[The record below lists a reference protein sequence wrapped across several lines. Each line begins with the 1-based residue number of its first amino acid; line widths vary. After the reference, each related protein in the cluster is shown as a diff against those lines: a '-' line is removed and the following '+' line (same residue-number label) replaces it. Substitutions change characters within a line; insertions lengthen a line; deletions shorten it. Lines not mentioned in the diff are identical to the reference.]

1 MAKIVIYSSGTLGDH
16 LPVIALAQALDARGH
31 RVRMVIN
38 QAMIPYARRAG
49 IETVELPEP
58 VLGPEE
64 ARQNAWAWN
73 HWHFPDPFAHPSA
86 PAFDRDAFLSEIKS
100 LTEACQD
107 ADLLLASA
115 IRIQGYLVARILDIP
130 WLTISMNPYAFWE
143 PTTAL
148 QRESLKHIRLK
159 ESELFT
165 MIARE
170 VFAGFGTAWV
180 PPPYLP
186 GWQYARHVLLAS
198 SPCFFSPDVNQL
210 QPHASVDLTGFWFY
224 QDPDWKDWQP
234 DDELR
239 QFCEPDDPARRPIA
253 LTFSSQPLE
262 DAGKILQTHVAAAA
276 RVDRP
281 LLVLSGWAGFSERDL
296 PPGIEPRCVKFAG
309 FIPHDWVFRRAAC
322 TIQHG
327 GIGSIARAL
336 RQGCPL
342 LIEPFGNDQ
351 VFNACQVAH
360 LGAGISLPPF
370 QTAVIGLAE
379 ALRQLLINPNF
390 RYRARVLGA
399 RIASENGTDAACEM
413 IERYLGRLKPNRSLP
428 AFYDRFSPPLT
439 PREKEVVHTRS
450 PLEFIAQGSVPELES
465 KVGTTILQEIPP
477 VIHVL
482 WKSRQLPRDLAAYLS
497 TWVTH
502 HPNWSCLLWTDEDCR
517 EFLRRHYS
525 WFLSIYEG
533 YPEPI
538 MRVDAVRYFILHHCG
553 GLYVD
558 MDFECFRSINPLLAG
573 KQLVFGLEP
582 SSHLDAIIARQ
593 RNLDRIIGNAFMAS
607 VPGHPFW
614 EHVFK
619 QLVANH
625 KLQGPLDATGP
636 FMLTRAIASYPHPE
650 QITLESAEAIYPIHN
665 QQIWLELD
673 EAERQSITRSSFAVH
688 HWQGGWWRP
697 SVTEKAD
704 QVKVTLLSHGATVC
718 TSALELDQAIRSL
731 AVCGEMPLI
740 SCLMITGGSRSCGR
754 LPLTQRAVQLFLTQ
768 TYPAK
773 ELVIIDDSAD
783 ESLEEW
789 LNAECGD
796 SLPRGDIVYLH
807 LPPEGRSLG
816 SLRNAAVGR
825 SRGTYVAQW
834 DDDDLSHP
842 QRLTVQMA
850 VLKAFQVQVCT
861 LERQQLWWPNDH
873 RLALSNRRV
882 WEGSF
887 LCDVTQLPQY
897 PNQSKGEDTPVIE
910 QLLQKGRMV
919 LIDLPQLYTYVFHGD
934 NTFDKAHWE
943 THWRQA
949 TESYEGEAYQV
960 KLAEL
965 QQQLAV
971 DLMVP
976 MDTLRTPTALKK
988 PPPPLVTSS
997 GGLGFPMATQ
1007 VEAPIR
1013 CSSSNETRP
1022 GISTANL
1029 RKTCSDRVLLLIPAK
1044 NVQPWLPTL
1053 WTNLHALSYPHECLS
1068 VAFLESDS
1076 VDGTYALLQHQLP
1089 SLRQTFQ
1096 RAELFKRDFHYQ
1108 SLQPRWSQGEQY
1120 RRRSIL
1126 ARSRNHLLVSALRD
1140 ENWVLWIDADVARW
1154 PADIT
1159 QQLLAAGKDIVVPN
1173 CLTLGSHMTFDYN
1186 TFKLHPDADRIDWT
1200 PYLVDGILQPP
1211 KGLGRLYLSDLREH
1225 DCVEVDAVGA
1235 TMLLVRADLHREGLV
1250 FPPFSYKSHIE
1261 SEGLAFMARDM
1272 GYRCWGMPNLEIFHP
1287 PI

>member
-16 LPVIALAQALDARGH
+16 LPVIALAQALGARGH
-31 RVRMVIN
+31 RARMVIN
-38 QAMIPYARRAG
+38 PAMVPYARRAG
-49 IETVELPEP
+49 IETVELLEP
-58 VLGPEE
+58 ALGPEE
-64 ARQNAWAWN
+64 ARQDAWAWN
-73 HWHFPDPFAHPSA
+73 HWHFPDPFAHPGA
-86 PAFDRDAFLSEIKS
+86 PAFDRDAFFSQIKS
-100 LTEACQD
+100 LTEACRD
-107 ADLLLASA
+107 ADLLLATA
-115 IRIQGYLVARILDIP
+115 IRIQGYLVAQILAIP

-143 PTTAL
+143 PTTAI
-148 QRESLKHIRLK
+148 QCESLRHMRLK

-170 VFAGFGTAWV
+170 VFAQFGTAWV
-180 PPPYLP
+180 PPSYLP
-186 GWQYARHVLLAS
+186 GWHYARHVLLAS
-198 SPCFFSPDVNQL
+198 SPYFFAPNVNQL

-224 QDPDWKDWQP
+224 QDPDWENWQP

-262 DAGKILQTHVAAAA
+262 DAGKILQNHVAAAA

-296 PPGIEPRCVKFAG
+296 PPGTEARSVKFAG

-351 VFNACQVAH
+351 VFNACQVAY
-360 LGAGISLPPF
+360 LGAGITVPPF
-370 QTAVIGLAE
+370 QTTVTGLVD

-390 RYRARVLGA
+390 RYQARALGA
-399 RIASENGTDAACEM
+399 RMASENGTGAACEM
-413 IERYLGRLKPNRSLP
+413 IERYLGRLGPDRSLP
-428 AFYDRFSPPLT
+428 GFYDRFSPPLT
-439 PREKEVVHTRS
+439 PRQKEVVHAGS
-450 PLEFIAQGSVPELES
+450 PLEFIAQGSVPELKS
-465 KVGTTILQEIPP
+465 KTGTTMIQEIPP

-482 WKSRQLPRDLAAYLS
+482 WKDRNLPRDLAAYLS
-497 TWVTH
+497 TWITH
-502 HPNWSCLLWTDEDCR
+502 HPNWTCLLWTDEDCR

-538 MRVDAVRYFILHHCG
+538 KRVDAVRYFILNHCG

-558 MDFECFRSINPLLAG
+558 MDFECFRSIHPLLAG

-582 SSHLDAIIARQ
+582 AGHLDAPIARQ
-593 RNLDRIIGNAFMAS
+593 RNLDRIIGNALMAS

-636 FMLTRAIASYPHPE
+636 FMLTRAITSYPHPE
-650 QITLESAEAIYPIHN
+650 QIRLEKAEAIYPIHN
-665 QQIWLELD
+665 EQIWLELD
-673 EAERQSITRSSFAVH
+673 EAERQSIARSSFAVH
-688 HWQGGWWRP
+688 HWRGGWWRP
-697 SVTEKAD
+697 SVMEKAD
-704 QVKVTLLSHGATVC
+704 QIKVTLLSHGARVYVA
-718 TSALELDQAIRSL
+718 ALELDHAVLSL
-731 AVCGEMPLI
+731 THRGEIPLV
-740 SCLMITGGSRSCGR
+740 SCLMVTGGSQFYSR
-754 LPLTQRAVQLFLTQ
+754 LPLTQRAIQLFLAQ

-773 ELVIIDDSAD
+773 ELVIVDDGVD
-783 ESLEEW
+783 QSLEKW
-789 LNAECGD
+789 LYSECGD
-796 SLPRGDIVYLH
+796 SLARGDIVYVR

-850 VLKAFQVQVCT
+850 VLGAFQVQVCT
-861 LERQQLWWPNDH
+861 LERQQLWWPDDH
-873 RLALSNRRV
+873 RLAVSNRRV

-887 LCDVTQLPQY
+887 LCDITQLPQY
-897 PNQSKGEDTPVIE
+897 PNQAKGEDTPVIE

-919 LIDLPQLYTYVFHGD
+919 LIDMPQLYTYVFHGG

-943 THWRQA
+943 THWREA
-949 TESYEGEAYQV
+949 TESYEGEVYQV
-960 KLAEL
+960 KLAEM
-965 QQQLAV
+965 QQQLSV
-971 DLMVP
+971 DLTVP
-976 MDTLRTPTALKK
+976 MDTLRSPTTPKQ
-988 PPPPLVTSS
+988 PPMPPDTF
-997 GGLGFPMATQ
+997 GEEGEGAMATL
-1007 VEAPIR
+1007 VDAPIR
-1013 CSSSNETRP
+1013 SSLPGETRLQ
-1022 GISTANL
+1022 ISDANQG
-1029 RKTCSDRVLLLIPAK
+1029 KPNSEQVLLLIPTK

-1053 WTNLHALSYPHECLS
+1053 WTNLHALSYPRECLS

-1076 VDGTYALLQHQLP
+1076 VDGTYELLQQQLP
-1089 SLRQTFQ
+1089 SLRQIFQ
-1096 RAELFKRDFHYQ
+1096 RADLFKRDFHYQ
-1108 SLQPRWSQGEQY
+1108 SSQPRWLQGEQY
-1120 RRRSIL
+1120 RRRSVL
-1126 ARSRNHLLVSALRD
+1126 ARSRNHLLVSALKN

-1154 PADIT
+1154 PADII
-1159 QQLLAAGKDIVVPN
+1159 QQLLATGKDIVVPN
-1173 CLTLGSHMTFDYN
+1173 CLTLGSRRTFDYN

-1211 KGLGRLYLSDLREH
+1211 KGLGRLYLSDLQEH

-1250 FPPFSYKSHIE
+1250 FPPFSYKMHIE

-1272 GYRCWGMPNLEIFHP
+1272 GYRCWGLPNLEIFHP